1 MKENNYRLNN
11 FAEDQRSD
19 NSGLAL
25 PPPRA
30 RRNGTADERSAGPHK
45 VSKLPPA
52 PIVTSS
58 VNISSNPERAR
69 QYNLQQPPSYKL
81 KNNLNGFNSEPE
93 QSVS

>member
-1 MKENNYRLNN
+1 MNN

-30 RRNGTADERSAGPHK
+30 KRNGTADERSVGPHK

-52 PIVTSS
+52 PIVANS
-58 VNISSNPERAR
+58 VNIVSSNPERAR
-69 QYNLQQPPSYKL
+69 
-81 KNNLNGFNSEPE
+81 
-93 QSVS
+93 